1 MGNSDREKDVARAPQ
16 RRARG
21 RHEIHQTY
29 ASDAHKALDH
39 WLAQATFV
47 AALGD
52 ILKTPLADETPAAKL
67 KQLGM
72 LVYIIELI
80 GQDKPITLTSLVEAS
95 GLARSAV
102 GDIMDKLVEKGC
114 LIESMGRNA
123 WGRGKA
129 RQFRVSASIFD
140 RIRP

>member
-1 MGNSDREKDVARAPQ
+1 
-16 RRARG
+16 
-21 RHEIHQTY
+21 
-29 ASDAHKALDH
+29 
-39 WLAQATFV
+39 
-47 AALGD
+47 
-52 ILKTPLADETPAAKL
+52 
-67 KQLGM
+67 M

-80 GQDKPITLTSLVEAS
+80 GQEKPITLTSLVEAS

-102 GDIMDKLVEKGC
+102 SDIMDKLVERGC

-129 RQFRVSASIFD
+129 RQFRVHASVFD